1 MQLSI
6 SDRLHLLDILP
17 SVGDVTTLLVVRDA
31 QEVLGFTAEEVERLK
46 FTRDEDRVYWDEKAD
61 GQETDIALT
70 KPAIDV
76 VINRLRETSERKQ
89 LRIELLPLYE
99 RFLGLP
105 ETPEAPNQE

>member
-1 MQLSI
+1 MRLSV

-17 SVGDVTTLLVVRDA
+17 SMGDVTTLLVVRDA
-31 QEVLGFTAEEVERLK
+31 QDAIGFTDEEVERLK

-61 GQETDIALT
+61 GQEMDIALT
-70 KPAIDV
+70 KPAVDV
-76 VINRLRETSERKQ
+76 VINRLREMSERKQ

-105 ETPEAPNQE
+105 ETPEAPQQE